1 MKAKQLVRKRKDTNS
16 IWSDISDDDLVDA
29 HKGIRRGLTR
39 FAFTVSAAVA
49 LLLLGYVAWGVF
61 QIEQRE
67 PNAVE
72 VANKAMQSVVI
83 VECENPEESSVS
95 SGAGVAME
103 APVYGI
109 YKTAII
115 SAAHIFDDCAVG
127 SDVAV
132 VREGVRYTGYLAG
145 KDPVSGNGKIET
157 YEADL
162 ALIYVEAEFP
172 RLQPAPQ
179 AEIGDWT
186 IVVGNPLDITN
197 YVTVGIISGITDSE
211 YSTDAATN
219 RGNSGG
225 PILNS
230 SGQVLGIVSSG
241 AIEVDSIERNEEGI
255 WDNAAGITTVKRLKL
270 SCDLIYSSE
279 QICPFKN

>member
-16 IWSDISDDDLVDA
+16 IWSDISDNDLVDA

-39 FAFTVSAAVA
+39 FAFTVSAVIA
-49 LLLLGYVAWGVF
+49 LLLLGYVAWGMF

-83 VECENPEESSVS
+83 VECDNPEESTTSA
-95 SGAGVAME
+95 GAGVAME

-115 SAAHIFDDCAVG
+115 SAAHIFDDCAIG

-132 VREGVRYTGYLAG
+132 VREGVRYTGYLAS
-145 KDPVSGNGKIET
+145 KDPVLGNGNVST
-157 YEADL
+157 YDADL

-172 RLQPAPQ
+172 KLQPAPE
-179 AEIGDWT
+179 AKIGDWT
-186 IVVGNPLDITN
+186 IVVGNPLDLTN
-197 YVTVGIISGITDSE
+197 YVTVGIISGVTDYE

-219 RGNSGG
+219 HGNSGG

-241 AIEVDSIERNEEGI
+241 AIEVDSIDNNEKGI
-255 WDNAAGITTVKRLKL
+255 WDNAAGITSVKRLKL
-270 SCDLIYSSE
+270 SCDRIYASE
-279 QICPFKN
+279 QICPFSD